1 MAKNS
6 SFGESSKSTG
16 MHAAFG
22 TSAGDFG
29 VVHVVHFKEFS
40 IFFVSWNR
48 LDAKIKE
55 DKKKRPSTG
64 QINS

>member
-40 IFFVSWNR
+40 I
-48 LDAKIKE
+48 L
-55 DKKKRPSTG
+55 
-64 QINS
+64 